1 MEAYGLHRENIPTAS
16 QARKLAGNESL
27 PVRLAVAEYDRTR
40 PLLEGRVR
48 AEGIEIKAERGHIG
62 DFCLRPV
69 YEEYDA
75 AEMSL
80 SWYLMAHCRHEPIIA
95 LPIFPLRMW
104 VHAYFYCR
112 ADSPFFHPRDLV
124 GKRVGTSRYRI
135 TVNLWLRGILKEH
148 YGVNPQDF
156 SWVTTEEE
164 GAGFKVPAG
173 ISLTTLPGEDP
184 EDLLLRGEVD
194 ALCLARS
201 TRRGNGRI
209 RQLFRRCRP
218 EVDEYFRLT
227 GIFPITHTVVISE
240 ALWNREPWVAE
251 RLVTAFKDAQAE
263 CESFY
268 TEPKH
273 LTLAGAVFVREE
285 ERSAF
290 GPNPW
295 VHGLEANRKTLETF
309 ARYAHEQGY
318 IPRQPVLE
326 ELFARN
332 TLSM

>member
-1 MEAYGLHRENIPTAS
+1 
-16 QARKLAGNESL
+16 
-27 PVRLAVAEYDRTR
+27 V
-40 PLLEGRVR
+40 
-48 AEGIEIKAERGHIG
+48 ERGHIG

-75 AEMSL
+75 AEISL
-80 SWYLMAHCRHEPIIA
+80 SWYLMARSRHEPIIA

-112 ADSPFFHPRDLV
+112 DDSPFSHPRDLV

-156 SWVTTEEE
+156 LWVTTEEE
-164 GAGFKVPAG
+164 GAGFDVPAE
-173 ISLTTLPGEDP
+173 ISLTPLPGENP
-184 EDLLLRGEVD
+184 EELLLKGEVD

-201 TRRGNGRI
+201 TRRGEGRI
-209 RQLFRRCRP
+209 RQLFPHCRS
-218 EVDEYFRLT
+218 EVDKYFQRT
-227 GIFPITHTVVISE
+227 GIFPITHTVVMNE
-240 ALWNREPWVAE
+240 ALWNRDPWVAE

-263 CESFY
+263 CERFY
-268 TEPKH
+268 AEPKH
-273 LTLAGAVFVREE
+273 LTLASAVFVREE

-295 VHGLEANRKTLETF
+295 VQGLEANRKTLETF
-309 ARYAHEQGY
+309 ARYAYEQGY

-326 ELFARN
+326 DLFARN

>member
-1 MEAYGLHRENIPTAS
+1 MEAHGLHRGVTPGLS
-16 QARKLAGNESL
+16 QAEKLSGTQPL

-48 AEGIEIKAERGHIG
+48 VEGIDLRAQRGHIG

-69 YEEYDA
+69 YEQYDA

-80 SWYLMAHCRHEPIIA
+80 SWYLMARSRHEPIIA

-104 VHAYFYCR
+104 VHAYFYTR
-112 ADSPFFHPRDLV
+112 DDSPFCHPRDLV
-124 GKRVGTSRYRI
+124 GKKVGTSRYRI
-135 TVNLWLRGILKEH
+135 TVNLWLRGILKDH

-156 SWVTTEEE
+156 LWVTTDEE
-164 GAGFKVPAG
+164 GAGFTVPAG
-173 ISLTTLPGEDP
+173 ISLTNLPKEDP
-184 EDLLLRGEVD
+184 EELLLRGEID

-201 TRRGNGRI
+201 PRRAGI
-209 RQLFRRCRP
+209 RQLFRHCRS
-218 EVDEYFRLT
+218 EVDKYFQLT
-227 GIFPITHTVVISE
+227 GIFPITHTVVMNE
-240 ALWNREPWVAE
+240 TLWNREPWVAE
-251 RLVTAFKDAQAE
+251 RLVTAFRDAQAE

-268 TEPKH
+268 AEPKH
-273 LTLAGAVFVREE
+273 LTLASAVFVREE

-295 VHGLEANRKTLETF
+295 IQGLEGNRKTLETF
-309 ARYAHEQGY
+309 SRYAHEQGY

-332 TLSM
+332 TI